1 MKMRSDICSIPVAE
15 VFEPKDGCPICRMRN
30 MLEERVLEYI
40 MGAAMMEPD
49 VRIQTNAQGFCF
61 AHYKKMFSR
70 RNRLSVA
77 LMMESHLA
85 EIEKK
90 VFGEGLPF
98 FLRSSNSGKGKTG
111 ERMTDSCFV
120 CNQVDTAMQSLIRN
134 TMILY
139 EQDLEFRQLFGA
151 QSEFC
156 LPHYSMLTEAADKHL
171 PKKYR
176 TLCKADLT
184 KITRNALL
192 ELHKDVKHF
201 CDMYDYRNNTEDA
214 DWGNSRD
221 SLERSAKFL
230 TTRDPERE

>member
-1 MKMRSDICSIPVAE
+1 MRSDICSIPVAE
-15 VFEPKDGCPICRMRN
+15 VFEPKDGCPICRMRD
-30 MLEERVLEYI
+30 MLEERMLEYI

-49 VRIQTNAQGFCF
+49 VRIQTNKEGFCF
-61 AHYKKMFSR
+61 THYKKMLNR

-77 LMMESHLA
+77 LMMESHLK

-90 VFGEGLPF
+90 VFGGL
-98 FLRSSNSGKGKTG
+98 LTTNSGKGKAG
-111 ERMTDSCFV
+111 ERMTESCFV
-120 CNQVDTAMQSLIRN
+120 CHQIENGMTALIRN
-134 TMILY
+134 TMVLY
-139 EQDLEFRQLFGA
+139 ENDRDFRQLFSE
-151 QSEFC
+151 QPEFC
-156 LPHYSMLTEAADKHL
+156 LPHFALLTEAADKNL

-176 TLCKADLT
+176 AMMKDDLS
-184 KITRNALL
+184 KITLAALQ

-221 SLERSAKFL
+221 SLERSTKFL